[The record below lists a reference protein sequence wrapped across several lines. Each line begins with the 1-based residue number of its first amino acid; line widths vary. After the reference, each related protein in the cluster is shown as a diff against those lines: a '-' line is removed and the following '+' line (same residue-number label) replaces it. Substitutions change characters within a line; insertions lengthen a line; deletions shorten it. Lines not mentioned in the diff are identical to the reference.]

1 MSRCSRDRRL
11 TVVALAQSIDCS
23 RATLGRSR
31 SRKIA
36 QSPCRLPFLIVH
48 SKLLTPRE
56 AAQMMGVSYPTIK
69 KRILDGRLQ
78 SIKTPGGH
86 YRLALASLEAF
97 QKREEAKPEPREWS
111 PQFSGMNQLRGQVVS
126 IRFAGLVA
134 EVVLAMGEH
143 KMTAIIPADAANELQ
158 LKQGDV
164 VSALFNQTSVMVGR
178 FGDR

>member
-1 MSRCSRDRRL
+1 
-11 TVVALAQSIDCS
+11 
-23 RATLGRSR
+23 
-31 SRKIA
+31 
-36 QSPCRLPFLIVH
+36 
-48 SKLLTPRE
+48 
-56 AAQMMGVSYPTIK
+56 MGVGAIV
-69 KRILDGRLQ
+69 D
-78 SIKTPGGH
+78 
-86 YRLALASLEAF
+86 LALTLTAERAGHPAEPDGARDLESCA
-97 QKREEAKPEPREWS
+97 PEPEVFPAHFAAD